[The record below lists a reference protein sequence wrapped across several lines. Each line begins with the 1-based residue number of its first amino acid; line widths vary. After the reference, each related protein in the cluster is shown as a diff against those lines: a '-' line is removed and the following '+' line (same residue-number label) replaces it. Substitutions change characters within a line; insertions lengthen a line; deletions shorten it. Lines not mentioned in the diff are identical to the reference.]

1 MQNTTF
7 LTNFEDQF
15 GLHPLI
21 IVLDPNMCA
30 PWYICVLA
38 SSQTLVVNWQN
49 YSFYI
54 IPLY

>member
-15 GLHPLI
+15 GLHPPI
-21 IVLDPNMCA
+21 IVLDPNVCA
-30 PWYICVLA
+30 AWYICVLA

-49 YSFYI
+49 
-54 IPLY
+54 